1 MNSTALTV
9 RSRSIVLHRQ
19 RNSLSRMLFSS
30 KATDTNSDRL
40 FPEEI
45 NILYDSKCN
54 VCRLEM
60 EWLRRR
66 DREVVNRAVP
76 KIRLTDLESPTFDAS
91 DPANGGVDY
100 VKGMKSMTAIT
111 ADGKVI
117 QGIPVFRLAYEQVG
131 LGWLFRIT
139 QWPVMNTVFDFG
151 YDVFAKYRTLLTRG
165 TKLDTLIQVY
175 EEKKA
180 LEAKKRSDSCEICE
194 KN

>member
-1 MNSTALTV
+1 M
-9 RSRSIVLHRQ
+9 
-19 RNSLSRMLFSS
+19 
-30 KATDTNSDRL
+30 TNDRL

-66 DREVVNRAVP
+66 DREVVNCAAP
-76 KIRLTDLESPTFDAS
+76 KIRLTDLESPTFDPT
-91 DPANGGVDY
+91 DPANAGVDY

-117 QGIPVFRLAYEQVG
+117 QGVPVFRLAYEQVR

-139 QWPVMNTVFDFG
+139 EWPIMNTVFDFG
-151 YDVFAKYRTLLTRG
+151 YDIFAKYRTLLTRG
-165 TKLDTLIQVY
+165 AKLDTLIQAY

-180 LEAKKRSDSCEICE
+180 LETKKRDDSCETC
-194 KN
+194 KTN

>member
-76 KIRLTDLESPTFDAS
+76 KIRLTDLESPTFDSS

-117 QGIPVFRLAYEQVG
+117 QGIPVFRLAYEHVG